1 MKNMFLAKIIHGGHG
16 DTEQLIFTDGVKYS
30 PVGTNT
36 LHDFLQTDC
45 LNNNEIFLGNDL
57 AADTCFLPLIED
69 FQIFATGC
77 TYEWSKEKII
87 SLSHDDVYK
96 KLYLS
101 ERSMLFYKGNKNNI
115 ATNGG
120 KIGIRPDSALTIPE
134 AEIVAV
140 FNGKGKIIGFTL
152 GNDVTAVD
160 LEKEN
165 PLYQMQAKFYKGS
178 AALLPMIK
186 LGSELPLTN
195 LYCRVLRDG
204 ELICETAYH
213 SEKFNRKAQEIV
225 DQLMKLGMTSNGGY
239 LFLGCGVS
247 YPKEKAL
254 RSGDTVILSADF
266 LPIPL
271 TNKCDEI

>member
-1 MKNMFLAKIIHGGHG
+1 MNNLFLAKLAG
-16 DTEQLIFTDGVKYS
+16 QLVLTDGVKYAS
-30 PVGTNT
+30 AGNS
-36 LHDFLQTDC
+36 LQDFLNTETIPKIP
-45 LNNNEIFLGNDL
+45 LTLDL
-57 AADTCFLPLIED
+57 PSAPLFDSLIED
-69 FQIFATGC
+69 LQIFATGC
-77 TYEWSKEKII
+77 TFLWSKEKII
-87 SLSHDDVYK
+87 SLSNDDVYK

-115 ATNGG
+115 ASVGG

-178 AALLPMIK
+178 VALLPMIK

-195 LYCRVLRDG
+195 LYCRVFRGG
-204 ELICETAYH
+204 ELICETTYH
-213 SEKFNRKAQEIV
+213 SENFNRSAQEIV
-225 DQLMKLGMTSNGGY
+225 DQLMKLGMTPYGGY

-254 RSGDTVILSADF
+254 RPGDTVILSADF

-271 TNKCDEI
+271 TNDCKEI